1 MCVSGMQANGQA
13 AFFVALF
20 RKETRDVI
28 MHWVQRALPTSIP
41 GLRLQQTPA
50 QFLHSFVD
58 NRIQSFQDGVD
69 RRAAARGL
77 DPRQVCHTLCRLA
90 LNLVCIQHL
99 PICEI
104 VAQACAK
111 TTCVLQMRVTM
122 LSSCWCIVHNLSC
135 QPKCCVVATDGDQ
148 FWLTQSLI
156 VRLSSMAYKPLLE
169 LHFADV

>member
-1 MCVSGMQANGQA
+1 MQANGQA

-28 MHWVQRALPTSIP
+28 MHWVQWALPISIP

-50 QFLHSFVD
+50 QFLHSFVT

-90 LNLVCIQHL
+90 WIAVCKQHL
-99 PICEI
+99 TRCKTA
-104 VAQACAK
+104 VQACAN
-111 TTCVLQMRVTM
+111 TVCLLQMNATRLV
-122 LSSCWCIVHNLSC
+122 SCWCIIHNVSC
-135 QPKCCVVATDGDQ
+135 QSAFCICQCIDVA
-148 FWLTQSLI
+148 
-156 VRLSSMAYKPLLE
+156 
-169 LHFADV
+169 